1 MSTNDYTLT
10 TACSDS
16 LSIAMQSVGLAI
28 RLAQAAGI
36 PVQHRLEEIHHDMH
50 SICDDLGHLHRQE
63 NRAAAQAVVQATPG
77 IPIPIANMLV
87 NLHPQERIALDM
99 ATRHGKL
106 NPEKDNDRLACES
119 LFRKGVF
126 KFDVD
131 NNFVIDQKYAPWIKR
146 APTPHEILAG
156 LSPDDRDL
164 VRMIAERKGK
174 LQPASPLTRDQ
185 CDKLRQAGVLV
196 NDGATDKFR
205 LADPFADIAG

>member
-28 RLAQAAGI
+28 RLAAAAGI

-50 SICDDLGHLHRQE
+50 AICDDLGHLHRQE
-63 NRAAAQAVVQATPG
+63 NRAAAEAVVQATPG

-131 NNFVIDQKYAPWIKR
+131 SNFVIDEKYAPWIKR
-146 APTPHEILAG
+146 APTPHEILAALPTG
-156 LSPDDRDL
+156 LRDL
-164 VRMIAERKGK
+164 VRLIAARGSLRILSDSQHERDYYDLRERGI
-174 LQPASPLTRDQ
+174 LVTDGRLDQ
-185 CDKLRQAGVLV
+185 LRI
-196 NDGATDKFR
+196 
-205 LADPFADIAG
+205 ADPFKDIAA